1 MLQPTTAEQESI
13 MRIVAGQHKG
23 RPIIAPKG
31 SATRPTGDRAREAIF
46 NVLSHAAWA
55 PPLDNARV
63 IDLFA
68 GSGALGLEALSRGAE
83 FCLFVETDHAARG
96 AIRTNIETLNL
107 FGAARVHRRSAIQ
120 LGPRPS
126 DIPAPFSLAFI
137 DPPYNKG
144 LIAPCL
150 DSLIKGNWLSSD
162 AVAMIETANDETL
175 DLPQWQLQNERIY
188 GAAKVSFWTH
198 AP

>member
-1 MLQPTTAEQESI
+1 

-23 RPIIAPKG
+23 RPIVAPKG

-55 PPLDNARV
+55 PPLYDTRV

-120 LGPRPS
+120 LGPRPA
-126 DIPAPFSLAFI
+126 DIAAPFSLAFL
-137 DPPYNKG
+137 DPPYNKS

-150 DSLIKGNWLSSD
+150 DSLTKGNWLAPD
-162 AVAMIETANDETL
+162 AVAMIETANNEDLTLPGWALEDE
-175 DLPQWQLQNERIY
+175 RVY
-188 GAAKVSFWTH
+188 GAAKVSFWTQ
-198 AP
+198 AS

>member
-1 MLQPTTAEQESI
+1 MLQPTTAEQETI

-31 SATRPTGDRAREAIF
+31 RATRPTGDRAREAIF

-55 PPLDNARV
+55 PPLDDARV

-107 FGAARVHRRSAIQ
+107 FGVARVHRRSAIQ

-126 DIPAPFSLAFI
+126 DIAAPFSLAFI

-162 AVAMIETANDETL
+162 AVAMIETANDEAL
-175 DLPQWQLQNERIY
+175 DLPDWQLQNERIY
-188 GAAKVSFWTH
+188 GAAKINFWTLRI
-198 AP
+198 

>member
-1 MLQPTTAEQESI
+1 MLGGNSANYETI

-55 PPLDNARV
+55 PPLDDARV

-96 AIRTNIETLNL
+96 AIRINTETLNL
-107 FGAARVHRRSAIQ
+107 FDAARIHRRSATQ
-120 LGPRPS
+120 LGPRPA
-126 DIPAPFSLAFI
+126 DIAEPFSLAFL

-150 DSLIKGNWLSSD
+150 DSLTKGNWLSPD
-162 AVAMIETANDETL
+162 AVAMIETANDEAL
-175 DLPQWQLQNERIY
+175 NLPGWQLQNERIY
-188 GAAKVSFWTH
+188 GAAKIGFWTH